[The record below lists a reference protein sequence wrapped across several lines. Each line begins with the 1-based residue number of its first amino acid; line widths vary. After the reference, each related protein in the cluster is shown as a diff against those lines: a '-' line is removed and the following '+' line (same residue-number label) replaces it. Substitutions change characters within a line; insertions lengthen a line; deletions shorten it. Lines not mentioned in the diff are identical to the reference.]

1 MNLKI
6 SEHQHQKA
14 VIQWARIMEHRYTPL
29 KWMYAIPN
37 GGARHIVAAR
47 KLKAE
52 GVKAGVPDL
61 CLPYPIV
68 YNGGK
73 KPLMCGEVTQWH
85 GLYIE
90 MKTKGGAVNPDQ
102 KEWIKY
108 LLSVGYMVAVCWTAE
123 EAIQELTN
131 YLEGTTR

>member
-1 MNLKI
+1 
-6 SEHQHQKA
+6 
-14 VIQWARIMEHRYTPL
+14 
-29 KWMYAIPN
+29 MYAIPN

-61 CLPYPIV
+61 CLPYPI
-68 YNGGK
+68 
-73 KPLMCGEVTQWH
+73 MCGEVTRWH